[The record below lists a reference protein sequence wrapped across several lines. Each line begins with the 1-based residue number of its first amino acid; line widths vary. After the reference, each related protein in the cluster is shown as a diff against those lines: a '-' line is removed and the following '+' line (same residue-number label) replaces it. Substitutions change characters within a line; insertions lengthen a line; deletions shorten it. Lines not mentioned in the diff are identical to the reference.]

1 MQKKVFLTTA
11 VVAASA
17 MMLAIVPSMAQ
28 DKTTINWFVGLGTGT
43 NDQQIEVQKKVV
55 ADFNAANPDI
65 DLELTLAATNTAAY
79 DTLSTLI
86 ASGNGPDI
94 VGPVGYA
101 GSNAFSGQWLDL
113 APLVKSTGYDLSQFP
128 AELTALYQTPDGLL
142 GLPFAVYP
150 SFIYYNKD
158 IFDEA
163 GVAYPPHEYGAKY
176 VAADGKESEWN
187 WDTLASIA
195 KYLTVDA
202 NGNDATSADFDPSK
216 IEQFG
221 FIHQWGAARNDMSS
235 FGGGVFWDPAT
246 NKVSI
251 PDNWRAQA
259 HWEWDALWK
268 DHFYPNSTYEAS
280 SILAPSAFASG
291 HVAMARTHL
300 WYTCCMADLKAN
312 WSIASLP
319 SYNGNFYSTVDA
331 DTFRILKT
339 TKNPEAAFKV
349 LTYLQGEASLQL
361 LTAYGALPARVAD
374 RQSYYDELAKKYPT
388 ADIDTKVIEDSL
400 KYAVTPHHESDFP
413 NFQKGQ
419 DRFAAFRTLLLGD
432 TGKDMDV
439 DAELDKLAA
448 DLQNIVDEAGAPAAV
463 ATMEATAEATKAP

>member
-1 MQKKVFLTTA
+1 MQKKAFLATA
-11 VVAASA
+11 VMATSALLLAVA
-17 MMLAIVPSMAQ
+17 PSMAQ
-28 DKTTINWFVGLGTGT
+28 DKVKINWFVGLGTGT
-43 NDQQIEVQKKVV
+43 NDQQIAAQNEVVE
-55 ADFNAANPDI
+55 AFNAANPDI
-65 DLELTLAATNTAAY
+65 ELELTLAANNTAAY

-113 APLVKSTGYDLSQFP
+113 KPLVDSTGYDLNQFP
-128 AELTALYQTPDGLL
+128 AELTALYQTPEGLL

-163 GVAYPPHEYGAKY
+163 EVPYPPHEYGAKY
-176 VAADGKESEWN
+176 TDKDGNEKEWN
-187 WDTLASIA
+187 WDTLAEVA

-202 NGNDATSADFDPSK
+202 NGNDATSADFDPSA

-221 FIHQWGAARNDMSS
+221 FVNQWGAARNDMSS

-246 NKVSI
+246 GKVTI
-251 PDNWRAQA
+251 PENWREQA
-259 HWEWDALWK
+259 KWQWNAIWK
-268 DHFYPNSTYEAS
+268 DHFYPTATYEAS
-280 SILAPSAFASG
+280 TVLAPSSFASG
-291 HVAMARTHL
+291 HTAMARTHL

-312 WSIASLP
+312 WSIAALP
-319 SYNGNFYSTVDA
+319 AYKGNYYSTVDA

-349 LTYLQGEASLQL
+349 LDYLTGEASLKL
-361 LTAYGALPARVAD
+361 LSVYGALPARVAD

-388 ADIDTKVIEDSL
+388 AEIDTTVIENSL

-419 DRFAAFRTLLLGD
+419 DRFAAFRSLVAGD
-432 TGKDMDV
+432 TGADIDV
-439 DAELDKLAA
+439 DAELDKLQA
-448 DLQNIVDEAGAPAAV
+448 DLQQIIDEAGQPAA
-463 ATMEATAEATKAP
+463 EATAEATQAQ